1 MNSGK
6 SESMWFKASFSKMAQ
21 LRLFPFSVFRTEFFQ
36 CASFSILCVEVL
48 LLSNSASS
56 KISSL
61 LEITLYSDFRLFSK
75 KHPNLGRRSSLRHK
89 GKCWLL
95 PSPFLHFSIFKK
107 TRYLGSVFEFLSNF
121 RSNLHLT
128 NTKSHF

>member
-1 MNSGK
+1 
-6 SESMWFKASFSKMAQ
+6 MWIWFNASFSKMAQ

-56 KISSL
+56 KILSL

-89 GKCWLL
+89 GKCCLL

-107 TRYLGSVFEFLSNF
+107 QGSVFEFLSNF

-128 NTKSHF
+128 NAKSHF